1 MIGSMVRIR
10 AAVEGDT
17 EAINVIANANVLTT
31 TGTWT
36 EAPEPLEWRV
46 SWFHDRARRGFPVL
60 VAVTDDDEVIGFASY
75 GDFRDSVK
83 WPGYRFT
90 VENSVHV
97 QEAYHRQGIAR
108 SLMEALMASA
118 VADGKQV
125 MVAAIDS
132 ENEGSIRFHAQLGF
146 EEVGRLTNVGYK
158 FGRWLTLVLM
168 QRRMGEPT

>member
-1 MIGSMVRIR
+1 MRIR
-10 AAVEGDT
+10 RAIVGDV
-17 EAINVIANANVLTT
+17 EAINSIANAYVPTT
-31 TGTWT
+31 SGTWT
-36 EAPEPLEWRV
+36 ESLEPLEWREA
-46 SWFHDRARRGFPVL
+46 WFHERARRGFPIL
-60 VAVTDDDEVIGFASY
+60 VAELESGEVIGFASY

-97 QEAYHRQGIAR
+97 RESFHRQGIAR
-108 SLMEALMASA
+108 RLMEDLMAAA
-118 VADGKQV
+118 VADGKRV

-146 EEVGRLTNVGYK
+146 EEVGRLTNIGFK

-168 QRRMGEPT
+168 QRQLAEAT